1 MTKPLDAYS
10 DSSTVAISS
19 GDACLIP
26 AKRSWGNPSW
36 ELLNE
41 LPVDLQVSE
50 SETLVAACVIV
61 QEYGIGETFD
71 EAIEDLLTSLSDYYE
86 SLEAREDRLAE
97 SEAND
102 LAELR
107 QLIRRRAALRA

>member
-1 MTKPLDAYS
+1 MTEPFDVYS

-19 GDACLIP
+19 GDAYLIP

-41 LPVDLQVSE
+41 LPVELQDSGT
-50 SETLVAACVIV
+50 ETLVATCLAV
-61 QEYGIGETFD
+61 QEYGIGETFE

-102 LAELR
+102 LAKLR
-107 QLIRRRAALRA
+107 QVIRRRAVP

>member
-1 MTKPLDAYS
+1 MTEPFDAYS
-10 DSSTVAISS
+10 DSSTVAINS
-19 GDACLIP
+19 GDAYLIP

-41 LPVDLQVSE
+41 LPVELQDSGT
-50 SETLVAACVIV
+50 ETLVATCLAV
-61 QEYGIGETFD
+61 QEYGIGETF
-71 EAIEDLLTSLSDYYE
+71 EKAIEDLLTSLSDYYE

-102 LAELR
+102 FAKLR
-107 QLIRRRAALRA
+107 QVIRRRAAP